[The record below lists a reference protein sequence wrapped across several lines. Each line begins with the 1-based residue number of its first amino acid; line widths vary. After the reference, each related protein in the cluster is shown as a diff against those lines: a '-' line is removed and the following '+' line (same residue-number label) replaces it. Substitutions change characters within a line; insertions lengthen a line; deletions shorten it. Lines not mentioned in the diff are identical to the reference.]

1 MTESRIAPEVS
12 VAPMMDWTD
21 RHYRYLARILSRRV
35 VLYTE
40 MVHAQA
46 AIHGDRERLLGHHPA
61 ESPVVLQLGGADAAE
76 LAEAARIGEAWG
88 YSAIN
93 LNVGCPSD
101 RVQAG
106 RFGAALMAE
115 PDHVAE
121 LTAAMREAVA
131 IPVTVK
137 CRIGIDEQ
145 DEYADL
151 ERFVAT
157 VAAAGVE
164 TFIVHARKAWL
175 QGLSP
180 RANREVPPLR
190 PERVQRLKA
199 EHPELQIHVNGGIR
213 DWETAREQLHP
224 ATGPALDGVMV
235 GRAAYQDPW
244 LLQAVDPTFFGE
256 PAPVDTPEEAVAAW
270 LPYAEERHA
279 DGAPMTALIRP
290 LLGLFSG
297 RPGARRWRQILSEGA
312 PRADADPELI
322 REALAAVAPT
332 REPVEAGTSPA
343 L

>member
-1 MTESRIAPEVS
+1 MTEPRITPEVS

-21 RHYRYLARILSRRV
+21 RHYRYLARLLSRRV

-46 AIHGDRERLLGHHPA
+46 AIHGDRERLLGHDPA
-61 ESPVVLQLGGADAAE
+61 ESPLVLQLGGADAGD

-101 RVQAG
+101 RVQSG

-115 PDHVAE
+115 PEHVAE
-121 LTAAMREAVA
+121 LTGAMVEAVD

-137 CRIGIDEQ
+137 CRIGIDQQ

-151 ERFVAT
+151 ERFVTT
-157 VAAAGVE
+157 VAASGVE
-164 TFIVHARKAWL
+164 TFILHARKAWL

-180 RANREVPPLR
+180 RENRDVPPLR

-199 EHPELQIHVNGGIR
+199 EHPGLAIHINGGIR
-213 DWETAREQLHP
+213 DWETARAQLHP

-256 PAPVDTPEEAVAAW
+256 PAPVATPEEAVAAW

-279 DGAPMTALIRP
+279 DGAPMTALTRP

-297 RPGARRWRQILSEGA
+297 RRGARSWRRILSEGA
-312 PRADADPELI
+312 PQAGSGPDLI
-322 REALAAVAPT
+322 REALTAVAPAVA
-332 REPVEAGTSPA
+332 EYEGTSA
-343 L
+343 AS